1 MKDDYVSVEG
11 HSDLVRDPTTNAVLN
26 INKSEIQNARE
37 AKKVRLAKMKEEQ
50 DLKDKVNSLENDMK
64 DIKSLLS
71 QLVEKL

>member
-1 MKDDYVSVEG
+1 MKKDYVSVEG
-11 HSDLVRDPTTNAVLN
+11 HADLVRDPKSNAVLN

-37 AKKVRLAKMKEEQ
+37 AKKIRQQKMREEQELKETVDTLKEEM
-50 DLKDKVNSLENDMK
+50 N

>member
-1 MKDDYVSVEG
+1 MKKDYVSVDG
-11 HSDLVRDPTTNAVLN
+11 HADLVRDPKSNAVLN

-37 AKKVRLAKMKEEQ
+37 AKKIRQQKLREEQELKETVDTLKEEM
-50 DLKDKVNSLENDMK
+50 N

>member
-1 MKDDYVSVEG
+1 MKKDYVSVEG
-11 HSDLVRDPTTNAVLN
+11 HADLVRDPNSNAILN

-37 AKKVRLAKMKEEQ
+37 AKRIRQQKLREEQELKETVDTLKEEM
-50 DLKDKVNSLENDMK
+50 N